1 MPVRISAFY
10 IALHAAL
17 LMALALWVMFQ
28 RDRHKL
34 RFGDAGEKDM
44 MKAVR
49 AHGNAAEYIPIA
61 LLLLMA
67 FELNGGG
74 PTMLHAC
81 GAGLFASRLLH
92 AWGIIK
98 GRGGRPLSR
107 LVGIIGTLL
116 VIFVLIWANLRLA
129 F

>member
-1 MPVRISAFY
+1 MPIRISALY

-17 LMALALWVMFQ
+17 LMVLALRVMLLRSRF
-28 RDRHKL
+28 KV

-44 MKAVR
+44 IKAVR

-61 LLLLMA
+61 LLLLVA
-67 FELNGGG
+67 CELNGGAVLL
-74 PTMLHAC
+74 LHVC
-81 GAGLFASRLLH
+81 GGGLFASRLFH

-98 GRGGRPLSR
+98 GRGRPLAR
-107 LVGIIGTLL
+107 FAGVTGTVL
-116 VIFVLIWANLRLA
+116 VIFVLIGANLRLL